1 MARKTHA
8 RIAFEAANYI
18 FLVGIAIV
26 CILPIIHVVAVSF
39 SAKAPAIAGFVKF
52 WPVDFTLKTYEYVF
66 QRQEFS
72 RSLLVSIARVLV
84 GVPVNMVLVV
94 LTAYPLSKP
103 KTEFAGRPFF
113 AWFFVLTMYIS
124 GGLIPTFMT
133 VRYTGLIDTFW
144 ALIIPNALNI
154 FNMLLVMNYIRNS
167 ISKSIEESAIVDGA
181 GYWRTLFSM
190 ILPLSLPVLATVA
203 LFFTVNHWNA
213 WFDGILYMNR
223 TEKYPLQSY
232 LRSVVMELDSSMMEI
247 VDESLFEALSDK
259 TSKCAQIVMSMVP
272 IMLVYPFAQKY
283 FISGITLGGVKE

>member
-1 MARKTHA
+1 MAKKSHA
-8 RIAFEAANYI
+8 RIVFEVCNYT
-18 FLVGIAIV
+18 FLVGLAIL
-26 CILPIIHVVAVSF
+26 CILPIIHVIAISF
-39 SAKAPAIAGFVKF
+39 SEKAPAIAGFVKF
-52 WPVDFTLKTYEYVF
+52 WPVNFTLKTYEYVF

-72 RSLLVSIARVLV
+72 RALVVSIVRVLV
-84 GVPVNMVLVV
+84 GVPVNMILVV

-103 KTEFAGRPFF
+103 KNEFAARPFF
-113 AWFFVLTMYIS
+113 AWFFVLTMYVS
-124 GGLIPTFMT
+124 GGMIPTFMT
-133 VRYTGLIDTFW
+133 VRYTGLIDSFW
-144 ALIIPNALNI
+144 ALIVPNALNI
-154 FNMLLVMNYIRNS
+154 FNMLLVMNYMRNS

-181 GYWRTLFSM
+181 GYWRTLITI
-190 ILPLSLPVLATVA
+190 ILPLSMPVLATVA

-247 VDESLFEALSDK
+247 VDDALFEALSDK
-259 TSKCAQIVMSMVP
+259 TSKCAQIVMSMLP

>member
-1 MARKTHA
+1 M
-8 RIAFEAANYI
+8 FE
-18 FLVGIAIV
+18 
-26 CILPIIHVVAVSF
+26 
-39 SAKAPAIAGFVKF
+39 KF
-52 WPVDFTLKTYEYVF
+52 RVF
-66 QRQEFS
+66 E
-72 RSLLVSIARVLV
+72 
-84 GVPVNMVLVV
+84 
-94 LTAYPLSKP
+94 
-103 KTEFAGRPFF
+103 TEFAGRPFF